1 MNEPVNRRYI
11 SSAGPG
17 RDGQDDPLAELAR
30 IVGKNDPFA
39 DLFNEARG
47 APALRAPTAAP
58 QPTPHDDNHFDTP
71 QLRGSMGHLDD
82 DGWFDEPSSS
92 GLRRPMAGPYVE
104 EAGEAED
111 FDEATRY
118 ADYPEEAY
126 APADAYEGGRHPRTA
141 PRRGFGLM
149 GVTLL
154 ALVVAGGA
162 GAYALRHGSIVSGS
176 FANLS
181 GTLPVIKASTDPV
194 KIKPPAPADANTSQ
208 PTKEILDRIGQN
220 GSNETEK
227 IVSREELPVATVP
240 KKVQAIRI
248 ETIPATADPAPQTT
262 GTAVTPI
269 VPLPTRDIAAA
280 KPTATVAPLPTRDI
294 AAPAPVKPL
303 VTRDIGAATPA
314 APLPS
319 RDIAAA
325 PPAAGQADAPQLPAI
340 MPSTPEPRK
349 VRTIKVLADNSFV
362 TGEAPAV
369 PTRSIGDLA
378 PPQQGLSIAPP
389 PIVEPP
395 KPAAVSPAPV
405 VPPAP
410 AKVAA
415 ADPVAAIP
423 ELAPLTP
430 AQPVLTMRG
439 IDPPAA
445 APQADAVPS
454 PATDQEPIVVAEP
467 PVRPKNI
474 PVTHPKP
481 VASPVATDDAAA
493 PKPAPVKVASADP
506 EPVAA
511 PAAVSGGAFVVQ
523 VSSQKTQADA
533 MTAWQAVQRKFGAV
547 VGGMKPSIKKAEVGD
562 RGTFYRV
569 RVGPWGTSAEAAAF
583 CSKLKAAGGDCVIT
597 RN

>member
-1 MNEPVNRRYI
+1 MNEPVNRRHI

-47 APALRAPTAAP
+47 APALRQPAAAS
-58 QPTPHDDNHFDTP
+58 QPALHDNNHVDAP

-82 DGWFDEPSSS
+82 DGWYDEAPSAS
-92 GLRRPMAGPYVE
+92 LRRPMAGPYAE

-111 FDEATRY
+111 FDEAARY

-126 APADAYEGGRHPRTA
+126 APADVYEGGRHPRTA

-220 GSNETEK
+220 GSNEPEK

-262 GTAVTPI
+262 GTAVTPV
-269 VPLPTRDIAAA
+269 VPLPTTRDIAAA
-280 KPTATVAPLPTRDI
+280 KPTTTLAPLPTRDI

-303 VTRDIGAATPA
+303 ATRDIGAATPA
-314 APLPS
+314 APLPT

-325 PPAAGQADAPQLPAI
+325 TPAASQADGPQLPAI

-395 KPAAVSPAPV
+395 KPAAVSLPPAV
-405 VPPAP
+405 TPAP

-423 ELAPLTP
+423 EPAPVAP
-430 AQPVLTMRG
+430 PQPVLTMRG
-439 IDPPAA
+439 IDPPSA
-445 APQADAVPS
+445 APQADAAAA
-454 PATDQEPIVVAEP
+454 PATDQEPVVVAEP

-474 PVTHPKP
+474 PVTRPK
-481 VASPVATDDAAA
+481 PVATDDVAA